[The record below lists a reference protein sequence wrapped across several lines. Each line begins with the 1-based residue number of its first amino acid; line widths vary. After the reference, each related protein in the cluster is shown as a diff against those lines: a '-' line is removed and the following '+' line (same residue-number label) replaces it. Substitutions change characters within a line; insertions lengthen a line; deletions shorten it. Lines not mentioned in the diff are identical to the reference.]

1 MNIDI
6 YHLSEIWI
14 YPIKSLGGIRLGRAK
29 VFPKGLEND
38 RRFMLIDS
46 TSTAITQRDQP
57 LLALFRL
64 TLDGSDLIVNFR
76 GETIRIPAKP
86 EQYLTPTTVNIFD
99 DEIQACEVSP
109 AVSNWFAKHLGIDC
123 KLMFFP
129 EDHPRPVPSEYSIND
144 DNVSLADAYPIL
156 IIGEE
161 SLNDLN
167 NRLSEKIS
175 MNRFRPNLVFSGG
188 SSFDEDKWKKF
199 SIGPGEFAA
208 VKPCAR
214 CTVTTINQE
223 TAEKGSEPLK
233 TLASYRSKN
242 NKIHFGQNLLIIQS
256 AEIKTG
262 DPILI
267 KSYR

>member
-1 MNIDI
+1 MNTDT
-6 YHLSEIWI
+6 YRLTQIWI
-14 YPIKSLGGIRLGRAK
+14 YPIKSLGGIPLVSAK
-29 VFPKGLEND
+29 VLPKGLEND

-46 TSTAITQRDQP
+46 TCTAITQRDQP
-57 LLALFRL
+57 LMTLFKL
-64 TLDGSDLIVNFR
+64 TLDGSDLIVNFK
-76 GETIRIPAKP
+76 GATIRIPVKP
-86 EQYLTPTTVNIFD
+86 KQYLAPITVDIFD
-99 DEIQACEVSP
+99 DKIQACEVSP
-109 AVSNWFAKHLGIDC
+109 EFSNWFSKHLGVDC

-129 EDHPRPVPSEYSIND
+129 EDNPRPVAAEYSLNE

-161 SLNDLN
+161 SLKDLN
-167 NRLSEKIS
+167 NRLSEKVP

-188 SSFDEDKWKKF
+188 NSFDEDKWKTF
-199 SIGPGEFAA
+199 SIGAGEFVA

-214 CTVTTINQE
+214 CVLTTINQE

-233 TLASYRSKN
+233 TLASYRTKS
-242 NKIHFGQNLLIIQS
+242 NKVHFGQNLLITQPT
-256 AEIKTG
+256 EIKTG